1 MNDIGKKHILI
12 FFLLMGMI
20 EIVNHLIMGIVCAK
34 STKEAFELV
43 KTSSHLI

>member
-20 EIVNHLIMGIVCAK
+20 EIVNHLIMGMICAK
-34 STKEAFELV
+34 KYEGGIRV
-43 KTSSHLI
+43 G